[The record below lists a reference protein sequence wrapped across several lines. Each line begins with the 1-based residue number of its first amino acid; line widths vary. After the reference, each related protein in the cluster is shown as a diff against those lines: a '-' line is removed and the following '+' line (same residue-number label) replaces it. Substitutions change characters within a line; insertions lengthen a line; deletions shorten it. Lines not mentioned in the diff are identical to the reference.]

1 MDDHNMDA
9 DFDFAGLSIEEPED
23 RLQSMF
29 ARSFNVDTQ
38 QENALAVSAISSI
51 PLDHASTA
59 TPDNGPWAK
68 LPSTSEI
75 NPYLPGIT
83 AQKLDAMA
91 ADPNHVFKS
100 SQTPFPFPFTVPPG
114 SESSADS
121 STTVGDKDKDK
132 EMESEDKDK
141 EEKIPE
147 WMLKDPDMTAVPTW
161 SQKDA
166 SAPGFSSKDFALDWS
181 SSTDMSTAVD
191 SNALFGFSSFPTY
204 EALPISN
211 VIAEEQQRR
220 MYGSEP
226 GLQTNT
232 TSSTST
238 AEGGFAK
245 YGSAHQAGTPVFGD
259 RQQGMVVGDDNTNK
273 QSDRGASS
281 VTASANTSKTN
292 EWQDWRSIPRMNQ
305 DIDVDRD
312 YAEEFYALDDDSK
325 NSVKATPGFAPAKF
339 NWEDD

>member
-1 MDDHNMDA
+1 
-9 DFDFAGLSIEEPED
+9 
-23 RLQSMF
+23 
-29 ARSFNVDTQ
+29 
-38 QENALAVSAISSI
+38 
-51 PLDHASTA
+51 
-59 TPDNGPWAK
+59 
-68 LPSTSEI
+68 
-75 NPYLPGIT
+75 
-83 AQKLDAMA
+83 
-91 ADPNHVFKS
+91 
-100 SQTPFPFPFTVPPG
+100 
-114 SESSADS
+114 
-121 STTVGDKDKDK
+121 
-132 EMESEDKDK
+132 
-141 EEKIPE
+141 
-147 WMLKDPDMTAVPTW
+147 
-161 SQKDA
+161 
-166 SAPGFSSKDFALDWS
+166 
-181 SSTDMSTAVD
+181 
-191 SNALFGFSSFPTY
+191 
-204 EALPISN
+204 
-211 VIAEEQQRR
+211 

-325 NSVKATPGFAPAKF
+325 NSVKYVNLHCPSSVAVLLYVCNFKLIMRSNCKHIYRATPGFAPAKF